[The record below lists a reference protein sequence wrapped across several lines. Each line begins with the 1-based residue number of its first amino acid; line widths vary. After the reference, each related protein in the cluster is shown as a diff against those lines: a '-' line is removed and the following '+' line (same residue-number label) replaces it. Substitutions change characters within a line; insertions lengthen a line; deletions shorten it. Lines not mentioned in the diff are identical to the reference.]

1 MTEEYFEVLMESEF
15 INMSVQQARKFM
27 KEHLEQE
34 YLLIDVRQPNEYT
47 RGHIPGALLLP
58 LSELPARMGE
68 LAWDRD
74 LLFYCRSGHRS
85 QAAAIFAAN
94 QPGRE
99 GRAIYNLQGGIL
111 AWDGVTAT
119 HVPNL
124 HAFDVN
130 GPPAQ
135 LLFQAMDMERG
146 AERLYLELMKRFQ
159 QPILQQLLDVLV
171 RAEEGHARVVYRYW
185 AEEEES
191 PAPFELVYRQLK
203 GDILEGGIELV
214 HALNTV
220 EQEAEN
226 PCRVVFEL
234 ALAVEFAAY
243 DLYRNLAQL
252 FAGKNLETTFLA
264 IAQAEKE
271 HMRIVAEAIGSCES

>member
-1 MTEEYFEVLMESEF
+1 MESEF
-15 INMSVQQARKFM
+15 INLSVQQTRKFI

-34 YLLIDVRQPNEYT
+34 YLLIDVRQPHEYT
-47 RGHIPGALLLP
+47 KGHIPGALLLP
-58 LSELPARMGE
+58 LSELSARMGE
-68 LAWDRD
+68 LAADRD

-94 QPGRE
+94 QAGAE
-99 GRAIYNLQGGIL
+99 GRKVYNMEGGIL

-119 HVPNL
+119 NVPNL
-124 HAFDVN
+124 NAFDMI
-130 GPPAQ
+130 GPPSQ
-135 LLFQAMDMERG
+135 LLFQAMEMERG
-146 AERLYLELMKRFQ
+146 AERLYQELMKRFQ

-171 RAEEGHARVVYRYW
+171 RAEEGHARAVYRYW
-185 AEEEES
+185 AEQEDS

-203 GDILEGGIELV
+203 GDILEGGIEV
-214 HALNTV
+214 SHALDSV
-220 EQEAEN
+220 EKQAES

-243 DLYRNLAQL
+243 DLYRSLAHY
-252 FAGKNLETTFLA
+252 FAGQKLEKTFLA

-271 HMRIVAEAIGSCES
+271 HMRIVAEAIGSCDN